1 MSDSTSATLPAA
13 AAAAA
18 PASAAAVPPAPA
30 VTPAAAAAP
39 ALSAPERAVIYVGA
53 ASVSLVIGRQEE
65 SGQFTRVE
73 SLDRPLPVARDI
85 FRTRSI
91 TRSTVDQAAAILRD
105 YLQTMRE
112 YGIPSTQL
120 RLFTSNILAEAT
132 NHEIFLNRLQVHSGV
147 APSLIDDGNMTR
159 LVYQIAQR
167 LLKRNPTLANGNTFV
182 SHIGPGNTRA
192 IYFQQGR
199 LAAYSNYR
207 LGIFRAREAVSGT
220 DEESQHQLLHLEEHI
235 RGVVDHL
242 AQDYSSAKIDHHVAI
257 GAEIQSVALRL
268 GKPRHGAH
276 HVREKDLATLTDKL
290 SRLNPDELVRELH
303 VHYTGAEGVV
313 PALQTNLALARRFGD
328 ESLWVPEGDFH
339 LELMLDLMTAG
350 SRTAVFQ
357 EEVMQAA
364 CEIGQRYKTD
374 RKHADHVANF
384 ARQLFRELQHLHG
397 LDAKYELVLRV
408 AATLHE
414 VGMFISPREHHKH
427 SLYILLNTEIFGL
440 STRDR
445 ELVALLARYHRRYNP
460 EPSHPHFADL
470 SREDRM
476 IVLKL
481 AALLRVADAL
491 DRSHAQRIKSI
502 QLRPE
507 GSRLAIV
514 TQGVDDTTI
523 EQIAIDSKCDLF
535 REIYGYDI
543 TLAKS

>member
-1 MSDSTSATLPAA
+1 MSDAT
-13 AAAAA
+13 
-18 PASAAAVPPAPA
+18 PPVMLNP
-30 VTPAAAAAP
+30 P
-39 ALSAPERAVIYVGA
+39 PEHAVIYVGA
-53 ASVSLVIGRQEE
+53 ASVSLVIGQKDDK
-65 SGQFTRVE
+65 GQFISIE

-85 FRTRSI
+85 FRARSI
-91 TRSTVDQAAAILRD
+91 SRNTVDQAASILRA

-120 RLFTSNILAEAT
+120 RLFTSNILAEAV

-147 APSLIDDGNMTR
+147 VPSLIDDGNMTR

-167 LLKRNPTLANGNTFV
+167 MLLKNPLLAKGNTFV

-199 LAAYSNYR
+199 LVAYSNYR
-207 LGIFRAREAVSGT
+207 LGIFRAREAIAT
-220 DEESQHQLLHLEEHI
+220 PDDEARQQMVHLEEHI

-242 AQDYSSAKIDHHVAI
+242 AQDYSDAKIDHHVAI
-257 GAEIQSVALRL
+257 GAEIQSVAPRL
-268 GKPRHGAH
+268 GKARHGAH
-276 HVREKDLATLTDKL
+276 RVLEDDLARLTDKL
-290 SRLNPDELVRELH
+290 ARLNPDELVRELH
-303 VHYTGAEGVV
+303 VHYTGGEGII

-328 ESLWVPEGDFH
+328 DSLWVPEGDFQ
-339 LELMLDLMTAG
+339 LELMLDLMTSG
-350 SRTAVFQ
+350 SRTAIFQ

-364 CEIGQRYKTD
+364 CEIGLRYKTD

-384 ARQLFRELQHLHG
+384 SRQLFRELQHLHG
-397 LDAKYELVLRV
+397 LDAKYELVLRI

-427 SLYILLNTEIFGL
+427 SLYILMHTEIFGL
-440 STRDR
+440 SSHDR
-445 ELVALLARYHRRYNP
+445 VMVALLARYHRRYNP
-460 EPSHPHFADL
+460 EPNHAHFSDL
-470 SREDRM
+470 SREERM

-481 AALLRVADAL
+481 AALLRLADAL

-507 GSRLAIV
+507 GTRLNV
-514 TQGVDDTTI
+514 LTQGADDTTV
-523 EQIAIDSKCDLF
+523 EQIAIDMKCDLF

-543 TLAKS
+543 ILAKS